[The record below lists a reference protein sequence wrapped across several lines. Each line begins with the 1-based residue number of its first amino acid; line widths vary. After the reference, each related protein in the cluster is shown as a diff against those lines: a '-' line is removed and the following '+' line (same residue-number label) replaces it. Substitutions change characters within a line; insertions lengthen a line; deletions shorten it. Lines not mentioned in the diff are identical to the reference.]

1 MNLKDLKTLA
11 DVSRWLAH
19 HVEWSSEA
27 SSDMATRAV
36 TIIDDHIADEGRC
49 PFANYSTRRTAP
61 RCTLPRGHDG
71 EHQVGN

>member
-36 TIIDDHIADEGRC
+36 TIIDDAVANEGRC
-49 PFANYSTRRTAP
+49 GVSPKDRASLRARA
-61 RCTLPRGHDG
+61 R
-71 EHQVGN
+71 